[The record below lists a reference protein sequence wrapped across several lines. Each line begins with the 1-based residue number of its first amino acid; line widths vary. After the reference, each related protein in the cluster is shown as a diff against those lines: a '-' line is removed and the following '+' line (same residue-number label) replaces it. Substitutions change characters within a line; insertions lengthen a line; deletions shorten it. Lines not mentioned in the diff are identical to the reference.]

1 MHKVPSLDNNIQTLC
16 LVCFQIYGD
25 GYIPKEMDF
34 MVVEQHPTL
43 LNVTLHTSK
52 VGSPPANK
60 PRLKPWQP
68 PWMAGTGAVT
78 ISVRGASPNS
88 SRNWRDGLRAY
99 CSDARSTSRSWH
111 ARTAAVVAVALV
123 SGHRK

>member
-1 MHKVPSLDNNIQTLC
+1 MVFAW
-16 LVCFQIYGD
+16 FQIYGD

-52 VGSPPANK
+52 VGSPRAKK

-68 PWMAGTGAVT
+68 PWMTGTRDET
-78 ISVRGASPNS
+78 ISVRGASLNS

-99 CSDARSTSRSWH
+99 CSDAGSMSRSWH
-111 ARTAAVVAVALV
+111 ARTAVVVAVMLF
-123 SGHRK
+123 SGHRKSPLFAIKTHYLV